1 MAYKYR
7 GNLSFRIETDL
18 FCINKDFNNENSYK
32 SNYSY
37 RF

>member
-18 FCINKDFNNENSYK
+18 FCINKDFNNENSY
-32 SNYSY
+32 
-37 RF
+37 